1 MAYEPTVWKSG
12 DVVTSAKLNNIE
24 SGIVNSLLVVT
35 MDTDNKLDHT
45 YAEIE
50 AANYVV
56 YKYAPEG
63 GLASF
68 SPINMRGFSQNV
80 YMVGFEIDGN
90 MAAYTASS
98 KDEYPVL
105 FQG

>member
-35 MDTDNKLDHT
+35 MDPDNKLDHT

-50 AANYVV
+50 AANFVV
-56 YKYAPEG
+56 YKALDGEM
-63 GLASF
+63 AEF
-68 SPINMRGFSQNV
+68 TPISACGFSEGAYGV
-80 YMVGFEIDGN
+80 MFEIAGN
-90 MAAYTASS
+90 LTSYTASS

>member
-1 MAYEPTVWKSG
+1 MSYTPTNWKSG

-24 SGIVNSLLVVT
+24 SGIVNSVLVVT
-35 MDTDNKLDHT
+35 MDTNNALDHT

-56 YKYAPEG
+56 YKYAPDG
-63 GLASF
+63 GVAAF
-68 SPINMRGFSQNV
+68 SPINMYGFTQGV

-90 MAAYTASS
+90 MTAYTASS

-105 FQG
+105 LQG

>member
-35 MDTDNKLDHT
+35 ADEDNALDHT

-50 AANYVV
+50 AANFVV
-56 YKYAPEG
+56 FKNAESSVV
-63 GLASF
+63 AF
-68 SPINMRGFSQNV
+68 TPISVCGFTAGH
-80 YMVGFEIDGN
+80 YIVGFEIDGN
-90 MAAYTASS
+90 PTIYAATS
-98 KDEYPVL
+98 KDEYPAL
-105 FQG
+105 